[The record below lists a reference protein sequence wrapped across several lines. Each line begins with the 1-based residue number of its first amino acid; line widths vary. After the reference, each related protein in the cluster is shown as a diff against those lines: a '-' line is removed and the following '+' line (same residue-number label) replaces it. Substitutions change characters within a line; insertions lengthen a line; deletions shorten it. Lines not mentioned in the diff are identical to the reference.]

1 MGHHQA
7 RQGYPRRHPEAG
19 LTGVGSVRSAVD
31 LLGMVSYSLLGDPAF
46 ERDGGDCIHS
56 WFRTAWPIV
65 PDPSRPGPVNSDTR
79 FWGQILGAEVIGTAL
94 AAVDMSNTVAWQ

>member
-1 MGHHQA
+1 
-7 RQGYPRRHPEAG
+7 
-19 LTGVGSVRSAVD
+19 
-31 LLGMVSYSLLGDPAF
+31 MVSYSLLGDPAF